1 MEWARTAP
9 HGAFRLS
16 EMMLSWSSPVRLMV
30 LWLLR
35 IVDLSHDK
43 ITTGPPV
50 LAVLIS
56 LSSSFVGTQLV
67 RNVTMNKTVRV
78 ALVALLCVGAAA
90 CQKKQEV
97 KAPTPMPE
105 QTTQT
110 QTPVSDGKYNPAD
123 LDTDACL
130 RQRVVYFDFD
140 KTEIKPEFQQIMACH
155 AKYLQDRPTSHVRLE
170 GNTDER
176 GTREYNL
183 GLGERRGNAVSSAL
197 QSAGGSASQLEVISY
212 GKEKPVC
219 REHNEDCWG
228 KNRRVEIVYTA
239 Q

>member
-1 MEWARTAP
+1 
-9 HGAFRLS
+9 
-16 EMMLSWSSPVRLMV
+16 
-30 LWLLR
+30 
-35 IVDLSHDK
+35 
-43 ITTGPPV
+43 
-50 LAVLIS
+50 
-56 LSSSFVGTQLV
+56 
-67 RNVTMNKTVRV
+67 MNKTVSV
-78 ALVALLCVGAAA
+78 TLAALLCVGAVA
-90 CQKKQEV
+90 CNKKQV
-97 KAPTPMPE
+97 KTPPAQPSEPVAQTQAPTN
-105 QTTQT
+105 
-110 QTPVSDGKYNPAD
+110 DGKYQPSD

-155 AKYLQDRPTSHVRLE
+155 AKYLQDRPTSQVRLE

-183 GLGERRGNAVSSAL
+183 GLGERRGKAVSDAL
-197 QSAGGSASQLEVISY
+197 QAAGGSASQLSVISY

-219 REHNEDCWG
+219 REHNEDCWS